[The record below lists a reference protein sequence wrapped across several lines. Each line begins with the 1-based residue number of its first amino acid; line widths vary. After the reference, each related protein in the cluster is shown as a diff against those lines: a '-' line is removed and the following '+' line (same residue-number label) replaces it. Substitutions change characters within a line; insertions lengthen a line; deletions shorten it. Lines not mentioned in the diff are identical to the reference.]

1 MPTSENSRMMGK
13 VTKIGLFGT
22 GASQPKYS
30 EMMTAMKTQ
39 SSIMN
44 LP

>member
-1 MPTSENSRMMGK
+1 MPTRLNPKM
-13 VTKIGLFGT
+13 IGSVIQIDFPGT
-22 GASQPKYS
+22 GASHPKYI
-30 EMMTAMKTQ
+30 EMTTAMKTQ